1 MAETRGTFDGP
12 IFQAYFNEPRILWS
26 SVDVGF
32 PENSINI
39 RVPWINNM
47 QSTQNVLRPDRI
59 DERQAQKGHIPFQYN
74 LPQAFPCWP
83 SNFSFVLVTNQYEF
97 AMPFCPHRVCD
108 TVIPTPSCGYLLST
122 W

>member
-1 MAETRGTFDGP
+1 MAETRETFDGP

-32 PENSINI
+32 
-39 RVPWINNM
+39 
-47 QSTQNVLRPDRI
+47 
-59 DERQAQKGHIPFQYN
+59 PFQYN